1 MNSRTAATQPRSAPP
16 HGTSARLSRAA
27 AAERATLARRRD
39 ELASRSETL
48 RGERQRIEI
57 ALIGLEERIAL
68 LDRLAELS
76 ALGPASPTAKDAA
89 QRSRLAGMIWGRP
102 AIREIAA
109 RALSSSAAPRD
120 PVHSRQLLAIV
131 MYARARMRA
140 MGARDAQAP

>member
-1 MNSRTAATQPRSAPP
+1 MHSRIAPMQTRSPPP

-27 AAERATLARRRD
+27 VAERAVLARKRD

-48 RGERQRIEI
+48 RSERHRIEI

-76 ALGPASPTAKDAA
+76 ALGPASPTANDAEK
-89 QRSRLAGMIWGRP
+89 RSRLARMIPGGP

-109 RALSSSAAPRD
+109 RALSPAAAPRD
-120 PVHSRQLLAIV
+120 PVHSRRLHAIV
-131 MYARARMRA
+131 MYVRAHLRA
-140 MGARDAQAP
+140 MGARDPQVP

>member
-1 MNSRTAATQPRSAPP
+1 MNSATSPAQTRSAPR

-27 AAERATLARRRD
+27 VAERAALARKRD

-48 RGERQRIEI
+48 RSERQRIEI
-57 ALIGLEERIAL
+57 MLIGLEERIAL

-89 QRSRLAGMIWGRP
+89 QRSRLARIIRPGP

-109 RALSSSAAPRD
+109 RALSPSAGPRD
-120 PVHSRQLLAIV
+120 PVHSRRLLAII
-131 MYARARMRA
+131 MYAHTRVGAI
-140 MGARDAQAP
+140 GARDPRVP

>member
-1 MNSRTAATQPRSAPP
+1 MNSPTSPAQTRSAPQR
-16 HGTSARLSRAA
+16 GTSARLGRAA
-27 AAERATLARRRD
+27 AAERAALARKRD

-89 QRSRLAGMIWGRP
+89 PRSGLARMIRRGP

-109 RALSSSAAPRD
+109 RALSPSAAPRD
-120 PVHSRQLLAIV
+120 PVHSRPLLAIV
-131 MYARARMRA
+131 MYACARVRA
-140 MGARDAQAP
+140 MVARDPQVP